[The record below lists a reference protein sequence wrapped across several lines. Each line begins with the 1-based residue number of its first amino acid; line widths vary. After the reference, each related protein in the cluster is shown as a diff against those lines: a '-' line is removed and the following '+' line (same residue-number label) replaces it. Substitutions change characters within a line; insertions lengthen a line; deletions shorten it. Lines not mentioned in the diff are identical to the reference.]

1 MKLMAWALELP
12 LRWLGKHTLFTP
24 PFGTVMRALGGVA
37 VDRRANQNLVEQ
49 VAQSFAAGTPM
60 ALAVPA
66 EGTRGA
72 TPYWRSGF
80 YHIAAAAKVPIVL
93 SYLDYGA
100 RRGGIG
106 IRIAPSGDVIADMD
120 RIRAAYDGIEGKY
133 PELSGPIRL
142 REEDG
147 ELCAAAN

>member
-12 LRWLGKHTLFTP
+12 LRWLGKHTLFAA

-49 VAQSFAAGTPM
+49 VAQRFAAGEQM

-66 EGTRGA
+66 EGTRSA

-80 YHIAAAAKVPIVL
+80 YHIAAAAQVPIVL
-93 SYLDYGA
+93 SYLDYGN
-100 RRGGIG
+100 RRGGMLI
-106 IRIAPSGDVIADMD
+106 
-120 RIRAAYDGIEGKY
+120 
-133 PELSGPIRL
+133 PIPPRRL
-142 REEDG
+142 P
-147 ELCAAAN
+147 

>member
-1 MKLMAWALELP
+1 MAWALELP
-12 LRWLGKHTLFTP
+12 LRWLGKHTLFAA

-49 VAQSFAAGTPM
+49 VAQRFAAGEQM

-66 EGTRGA
+66 EGTRSA

-80 YHIAAAAKVPIVL
+80 YHIAAAAQVPIVL
-93 SYLDYGA
+93 SYLDYGN

-106 IRIAPSGDVIADMD
+106 ISIPPSGDLTADMD
-120 RIRAAYDGIEGKY
+120 RIRTAYVGVTGKF
-133 PELSGPIRL
+133 PALSGPIRL

-147 ELCAAAN
+147 DLCAAAN